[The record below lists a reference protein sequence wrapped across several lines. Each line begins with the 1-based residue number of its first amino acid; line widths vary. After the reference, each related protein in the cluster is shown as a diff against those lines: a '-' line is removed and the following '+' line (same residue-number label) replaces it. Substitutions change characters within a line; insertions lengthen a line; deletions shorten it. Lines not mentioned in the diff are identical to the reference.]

1 MIIWI
6 SSYPKSGNTWVRS
19 FLSYYF
25 SNESNFSFKHLSAIK
40 KFPRKEIFEEL
51 DINYKNFNQI
61 PANWIKMQKS
71 INLSEKMIFLKTHNA
86 MAKVNDFTFTDSKNT
101 KGFIYLVRDPR
112 DVLLSYASHLNKDI
126 EDTFSIMTS
135 DRSYEMLDVNS
146 NIKMSLLGSW
156 ASNYKSWKNCSVAN
170 GLVIKY
176 EDLVN
181 DTEKNFRFIL
191 NYLSKL
197 NDFKL
202 DEDRLKKSINCTNF
216 ENLKNLELKEGF
228 EESGSNFF
236 FRKGKVG
243 DWKNNLNPKIINKI
257 EKIFKDEMLELGY
270 L

>member
-19 FLSYYF
+19 FLSHYF
-25 SNESNFSFKHLSAIK
+25 SNETNFSFKHLSAIK
-40 KFPRKEIFEEL
+40 KFPRKEIFEKL
-51 DINYKNFNQI
+51 NIDYKDFNQI
-61 PANWIKMQKS
+61 PANWINMQKS
-71 INLSEKMIFLKTHNA
+71 INFSKETIFLKTHNA
-86 MAKVNDFTFTDSKNT
+86 MAKVNDFTFTDSENT
-101 KGFIYLVRDPR
+101 KGFIYLARDPR
-112 DVLLSYASHLNKDI
+112 DVLLSYASHLNKSI
-126 EDTFSIMTS
+126 EETFSIMIS
-135 DRSYEMLDVNS
+135 DRSYEMLDINS
-146 NIKMSLLGSW
+146 NIKMSILGSW

-170 GLVIKY
+170 GLIIKY

-181 DTEKNFRFIL
+181 DTEKNFRIIL

-197 NDFKL
+197 KKFKL
-202 DEDRLKKSINCTNF
+202 NEDKLKASINYTNF

-243 DWKNNLNPKIINKI
+243 DWEKNLDPKIANKI
-257 EKIFKDEMLELGY
+257 EEIFKDEMLELGY